1 MGDAG
6 LRLGSTL
13 HAEGLLELVEQKMG
27 CSCTVEAEK
36 FLLVGAEG
44 LEHEEEIFVHIARAA
59 LPEAFDYVFVSHME
73 TDEAGG
79 VFALHE
85 AFLDMKV
92 ICGHLAARELPGWT
106 MQAGSFLR
114 YGNGVGQTMKAS
126 WADEVSAIDAE
137 RVPHAEKR
145 GRLQQTLSA
154 LSPRFVAVGHGFCL
168 ECA

>member
-27 CSCTVEAEK
+27 CSCTMEAEE
-36 FLLVGAEG
+36 FLAVGAEG
-44 LEHEEEIFVHIARAA
+44 LEHEEEIFVNIVRAD

-114 YGNGVGQTMKAS
+114 
-126 WADEVSAIDAE
+126 
-137 RVPHAEKR
+137 
-145 GRLQQTLSA
+145 
-154 LSPRFVAVGHGFCL
+154 
-168 ECA
+168 